1 VADENGPM
9 LEGKRKLR
17 QNWAFGPR
25 KDVVA
30 DGAKEGANVIML
42 SSYLVDFCVIQSSAD
57 GTKISLQSDVGCK
70 PTNVVYTP
78 RDPCHE
84 LSLLTNKHW
93 CVCKA
98 MEEIL

>member
-1 VADENGPM
+1 MADENGLT
-9 LEGKRKLR
+9 LEGKKNLR
-17 QNWAFGPR
+17 QVGPLGQEES
-25 KDVVA
+25 VAA
-30 DGAKEGANVIML
+30 DGEKEGANVIML
-42 SSYLVDFCVIQSSAD
+42 ASYLVDFCVIQSSAD

-93 CVCKA
+93 CV
-98 MEEIL
+98 